1 MSQMTYRFEWD
12 DDKARSN
19 QIKHGISFDE
29 ASTVFDDSLARIF
42 DDEVHSINERREII
56 IGHSINNR
64 LLVICF
70 AERPKEMIRV
80 IDARLPTKK
89 ERKDYE
95 ETVDSKSSQQ

>member
-1 MSQMTYRFEWD
+1 MSYRFEWN

-42 DDEVHSINERREII
+42 DDGVHSINERREII
-56 IGHSINNR
+56 IGHSINER
-64 LLVICF
+64 MLLVSF
-70 AERPKEMIRV
+70 AERTKEMIR
-80 IDARLPTKK
+80 IISARSPTRK

-95 ETVDSKSSQQ
+95 KAVHRKSPKQ

>member
-1 MSQMTYRFEWD
+1 MSYRFEWD

-29 ASTVFDDSLARIF
+29 AATVFDDSLARIF
-42 DDEVHSINERREII
+42 DDELHAINEPREII
-56 IGHSINNR
+56 VGHSIKDR
-64 LLVICF
+64 LLLICF

-80 IDARLPTKK
+80 ISARLPTKK

-95 ETVDSKSSQQ
+95 ETVNRKSPRQ